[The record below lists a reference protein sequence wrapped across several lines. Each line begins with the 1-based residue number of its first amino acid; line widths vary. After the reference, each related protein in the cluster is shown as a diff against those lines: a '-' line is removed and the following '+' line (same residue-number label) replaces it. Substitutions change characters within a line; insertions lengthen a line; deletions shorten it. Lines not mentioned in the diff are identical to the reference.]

1 MAPFKYGGMAAFFFS
16 FFLVVCR
23 PMAPKKKLSRL
34 RDAAAGASTTT
45 TTRSAKLRAAVPPI
59 RVAEVPLP
67 ADGAFERAAAA
78 FADLRRSLNANNAAP
93 QPATASFV
101 QPLPPPQPPPP
112 PTTRTTSTAPAFEAA
127 AIAAA
132 ATSSAAEASAAAP
145 PPIAPLSPSDD
156 VSDDID
162 DLPSPVAHCGRSLAG
177 MGHSLE
183 AAQHQSAP
191 AQGAAAIDALRRN
204 VQALYNDARA
214 HMRMERDA
222 ATHVTRVQTQV
233 AELQR
238 AFRHL
243 AEVAVE
249 ELEELREDVERNA
262 AALVE
267 AVRLANEVKPLKSA
281 VATLERTSGDLAREV
296 ATERARV
303 KKADAERDQ
312 RLARL
317 ETEMG
322 ELRAA
327 RAGDRQALN
336 AAVSTVRDLSTTMS
350 DTQASSEASQR
361 AVHETLAAL
370 GRRQVAL
377 EVEVEALG
385 TTFRRRALGSAS
397 NGSARAPA
405 CGRDADGEGLAGLDT
420 GLGTGAEASGSA
432 LASTNGCSSGG
443 HASAPSG
450 MSPLPR
456 TRHFGF
462 GLDVE
467 RNAPPH
473 IRYQGLPAPSAPG
486 GGTRTAG
493 GGDPIYAKALAE
505 ARRELTERVAVGGRR
520 GRGFGWT

>member
-1 MAPFKYGGMAAFFFS
+1 
-16 FFLVVCR
+16 
-23 PMAPKKKLSRL
+23 
-34 RDAAAGASTTT
+34 
-45 TTRSAKLRAAVPPI
+45 
-59 RVAEVPLP
+59 
-67 ADGAFERAAAA
+67 
-78 FADLRRSLNANNAAP
+78 
-93 QPATASFV
+93 
-101 QPLPPPQPPPP
+101 
-112 PTTRTTSTAPAFEAA
+112 
-127 AIAAA
+127 
-132 ATSSAAEASAAAP
+132 
-145 PPIAPLSPSDD
+145 
-156 VSDDID
+156 
-162 DLPSPVAHCGRSLAG
+162 

-204 VQALYNDARA
+204 VQALYNDARG

-262 AALVE
+262 AAIE

-281 VATLERTSGDLAREV
+281 VATLERTIGDLAREV
-296 ATERARV
+296 AAERARV

-312 RLARL
+312 RIARL
-317 ETEMG
+317 EKEMV

-327 RAGDRQALN
+327 MAGDRQALN
-336 AAVSTVRDLSTTMS
+336 AAVSTVRDLSTTMGGK
-350 DTQASSEASQR
+350 QASSEASLR

-385 TTFRRRALGSAS
+385 TTFRRRALVSAS

-405 CGRDADGEGLAGLDT
+405 CGRDADGEGAGLDT

-432 LASTNGCSSGG
+432 LASTIGCSSGG

-450 MSPLPR
+450 MSPLSR
-456 TRHFGF
+456 TRHVDF

-467 RNAPPH
+467 RNTPPH
-473 IRYQGLPAPSAPG
+473 IRYRGLHAPSAPG

-520 GRGFGWT
+520 GREGAAGWT

>member
-1 MAPFKYGGMAAFFFS
+1 
-16 FFLVVCR
+16 
-23 PMAPKKKLSRL
+23 
-34 RDAAAGASTTT
+34 
-45 TTRSAKLRAAVPPI
+45 
-59 RVAEVPLP
+59 
-67 ADGAFERAAAA
+67 
-78 FADLRRSLNANNAAP
+78 
-93 QPATASFV
+93 
-101 QPLPPPQPPPP
+101 
-112 PTTRTTSTAPAFEAA
+112 
-127 AIAAA
+127 
-132 ATSSAAEASAAAP
+132 
-145 PPIAPLSPSDD
+145 
-156 VSDDID
+156 
-162 DLPSPVAHCGRSLAG
+162 

-191 AQGAAAIDALRRN
+191 APGAAAIDALRRN
-204 VQALYNDARA
+204 VQALYNDARG

-262 AALVE
+262 AAIE

-281 VATLERTSGDLAREV
+281 VATLERTIGDLAREV
-296 ATERARV
+296 AAERARV

-312 RLARL
+312 RIARL
-317 ETEMG
+317 EKEMV

-327 RAGDRQALN
+327 MAGDRQALN
-336 AAVSTVRDLSTTMS
+336 AAVSTVRDLSTTMGGK
-350 DTQASSEASQR
+350 QASIEASLR

-385 TTFRRRALGSAS
+385 TTFRRRALVSAS

-405 CGRDADGEGLAGLDT
+405 CGRDADGEGAGLDT

-443 HASAPSG
+443 HASAPIGMSCVWETRLPSHGHASAPSG
-450 MSPLPR
+450 MSPLSR
-456 TRHFGF
+456 TRHVDF

-467 RNAPPH
+467 RNTPPH
-473 IRYQGLPAPSAPG
+473 IRYRGLHAPISPG

-520 GRGFGWT
+520 GREGAAGWT